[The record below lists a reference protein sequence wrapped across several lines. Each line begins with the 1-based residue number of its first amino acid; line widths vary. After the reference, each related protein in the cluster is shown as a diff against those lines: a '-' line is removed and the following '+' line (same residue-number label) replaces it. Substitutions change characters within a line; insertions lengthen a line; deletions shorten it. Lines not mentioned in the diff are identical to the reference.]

1 MDSGSEPQP
10 EDELPIVRN
19 QAFRVVVWSLAFGL
33 ALTTLFVTAAA
44 LKPPV

>member
-1 MDSGSEPQP
+1 MQP
-10 EDELPIVRN
+10 AEERPIIRD
-19 QAFRVVVWSLAFGL
+19 QAFRVIVWALAFGL